1 MSMSEKSTPTP
12 YRSTRKTT
20 SAANPAEDAA
30 EAGYNTEANET
41 GKDPIP
47 TKTPDS
53 ADIPDAGKKK

>member
-1 MSMSEKSTPTP
+1 MSTPEKNTP
-12 YRSTRKTT
+12 SPYHSKRKTT
-20 SAANPAEDAA
+20 PAVNPEEEAA
-30 EAGYNTEANET
+30 EADYNTEANET